1 MRCSPII
8 MPLCDQV
15 SAEQY
20 RYALQNFRIAHEQVE
35 KQRQQ
40 LEEQERQVALLR
52 QRIAVLEGGDNQGL
66 ARTNQR
72 QGGSSV
78 DDFSIK
84 VTLSGKYDGII
95 SLMRPRYA
103 ECSFETRAPS
113 QQMGSGCR
121 QSSTKYHGR
130 SL

>member
-1 MRCSPII
+1 MRCALIT
-8 MPLCDQV
+8 MPLYDQV

-66 ARTNQR
+66 AKTNQR

-84 VTLSGKYDGII
+84 VTLMSGKYDDGII
-95 SLMRPRYA
+95 SLMTLPLFRMQLRN
-103 ECSFETRAPS
+103 
-113 QQMGSGCR
+113 
-121 QSSTKYHGR
+121 SSD
-130 SL
+130 